1 MASWLNSHFEH
12 PLPER
17 TVVVCG
23 VPGSL
28 DHGTMVDILKIHF
41 QKTKNNGG
49 DVEDVDYPTST
60 KGVAY
65 VTFEDKQVAEKVLTK
80 SDHKLEDKRFRRDYP
95 LKVSL
100 YGESIFTCVTCILS
114 LSIFGEQHNLED
126 LVQDLKKNL
135 PCLSFG
141 PLHPSGKI
149 RVQGPFSAISLL
161 KDRLLL
167 KMKPTLPEQQV
178 KGGEG
183 STAHSSTERPM
194 SSELP
199 LAPRDNLAQSTSK
212 EAVQVTLDTDV
223 YYYFKTFVDPLYKT
237 HLERCGVMVLENVDG
252 ELTTICFREDNK
264 PGSKKLEDA
273 KHFIETWSANL
284 HGFLRKERL
293 VQEGF
298 TQTGIQNLERACE
311 IVRPSYPRVLV
322 IPYQTHIDV
331 IGSSSDIY
339 MFSQQVNELVRCF
352 PKQPWR

>member
-80 SDHKLEDKRFRRDYP
+80 SDHKLEDKSYE
-95 LKVSL
+95 L
-100 YGESIFTCVTCILS
+100 IFVF

-339 MFSQQVNELVRCF
+339 MFSQQVNELVRN
-352 PKQPWR
+352 KL